1 MPYSLTLT
9 HLYPNH
15 LNLYGDTGNLIV
27 LKRRCQWRGID
38 CTIQPLDMGD
48 RPKPGQTDLY
58 FMGGGQD
65 NDQVAVVEDF
75 HQLKADTIKADTEAG
90 VVFLGVCGG
99 YQLMGNTFL
108 MGNGQETPGLGII
121 NVNTKAP
128 GTEVKQR
135 CIGNLV
141 AEIPDAMY
149 QDMQSLYANPQPT
162 NSQTADS
169 PAADSQTADSQTADS
184 QTGASQRTQTQAIP
198 KTLVGFENHS
208 GQTFLGEG
216 VEPLAKTVAGFGNN
230 AAADYEGARYKNV
243 FGSYM
248 HGSLLPKNP
257 HFADYLL
264 GLALR
269 RKYQDPTLTLPPLAD
284 TEELE
289 AHRYAVARYGQPKG

>member
-1 MPYSLTLT
+1 
-9 HLYPNH
+9 
-15 LNLYGDTGNLIV
+15 
-27 LKRRCQWRGID
+27 
-38 CTIQPLDMGD
+38 
-48 RPKPGQTDLY
+48 
-58 FMGGGQD
+58 
-65 NDQVAVVEDF
+65 
-75 HQLKADTIKADTEAG
+75 
-90 VVFLGVCGG
+90 
-99 YQLMGNTFL
+99 

-141 AEIPDAMY
+141 AEIPDAMC
-149 QDMQSLYANPQPT
+149 QEIQSLYADPQTDDP
-162 NSQTADS
+162 QTGDS
-169 PAADSQTADSQTADS
+169 PTTKS
-184 QTGASQRTQTQAIP
+184 QAIP

-230 AAADYEGARYKNV
+230 AAAEYEGARYKNV

-269 RKYQDPTLTLPPLAD
+269 RKYQDPTLTLPPLVD

-289 AHRYAVARYGQPKG
+289 AHHYAVARYGQAGG

>member
-1 MPYSLTLT
+1 MTYSLTIT

-27 LKRRCQWRGID
+27 LRKRCQWLGID
-38 CTIQPLDMGD
+38 CQVNALDMGD
-48 RPKPGQTDLY
+48 QPQPGETDLY

-75 HQLKADTIKADTEAG
+75 HQLKYDTIKADTEQG

-108 MGNGQETPGLGII
+108 MGNGQETRGLGII
-121 NVNTKAP
+121 DVTTKAP

-141 AEIPDAMY
+141 VEIAPAIY
-149 QDMQSLYANPQPT
+149 QEMMGLYEH
-162 NSQTADS
+162 SRDL
-169 PAADSQTADSQTADS
+169 
-184 QTGASQRTQTQAIP
+184 P

-208 GQTFLGEG
+208 GQTYLGAE
-216 VEPLAKTVAGFGNN
+216 VEPLGRTIAGFGNN
-230 AAADYEGARYKNV
+230 ASAEYEGARYKNV

-257 HFADYLL
+257 HFADYLIW
-264 GLALR
+264 LALG
-269 RKYQDPTLTLPPLAD
+269 RKYPEDSISLPTLPDA
-284 TEELE
+284 EELA
-289 AHRYAVARYGQPKG
+289 AHGYAVQRYS